1 MTRLTT
7 GQPPR
12 GRGRPAIR
20 QDNQRVQAFVSEF
33 HTATELI
40 EAHPVIDDVLTGAA
54 RLATEGEAHDR
65 PLSKRRIFRVLSAC
79 ELIDTSAVA
88 SVLSTG
94 FKAITGKSTIAR
106 YAAAARVS
114 ANAING
120 LLNRNPAWETLTLN
134 SEARALDAPYLEELA
149 AAGLV

>member
-1 MTRLTT
+1 MTRPTT

-20 QDNQRVQAFVSEF
+20 QDNQRVQAFVSEYS
-33 HTATELI
+33 TATELI

-54 RLATEGEAHDR
+54 RLATDGEAHDR
-65 PLSKRRIFRVLSAC
+65 PLSKRRIFRVLHAC
-79 ELIDTSAVA
+79 ELIDTAAVA

-94 FKAITGKSTIAR
+94 FRAITGKSTIAR

-114 ANAING
+114 ANAIHG
-120 LLNRNPAWETLTLN
+120 LLSKNPKWETMTVN
-134 SEARALDAPYLEELA
+134 SDARALDAPYLDELA